1 LHISLILDAF
11 LDIFV
16 KPYFKYGTREGNFGH
31 IPWNFRY
38 NIDSSQ
44 EPKDTT
50 QQFSYAQNSVT
61 FVILTAKFWIPVTT
75 EYLCQQCE
83 LRSKRLI
90 VELPFT
96 INAMR
101 FLILLEMTVVAMVE
115 VFKECKAFIV

>member
-1 LHISLILDAF
+1 
-11 LDIFV
+11 
-16 KPYFKYGTREGNFGH
+16 
-31 IPWNFRY
+31 
-38 NIDSSQ
+38 
-44 EPKDTT
+44 
-50 QQFSYAQNSVT
+50 
-61 FVILTAKFWIPVTT
+61 VTT